1 MLYKLLFSVSPQC
14 IYKVAMSEMYQLSG
28 IVQKPEYSSQVH
40 KIHEMHRLK
49 LRAFNK
55 YTVIFI
61 NMKVTQ

>member
-28 IVQKPEYSSQVH
+28 IVQKPEYSSQF
-40 KIHEMHRLK
+40 HEMHRLK
-49 LRAFNK
+49 LHFSNK